1 MKSQHHINDL
11 TDDPGPNVIDLN
23 PGDLTNDRS
32 PFLAALAVT
41 DPHDEPVVR
50 HDLDL
55 PPEEDSPHQD
65 MPQDD
70 QAGLSRSLC
79 VQHPHDV
86 EKYDIEYK
94 MTIHHKN
101 QLTHQPLSNLHR
113 GNTTHNSPTT
123 PPTLRHIPTTTTN
136 MPPTS
141 GNPEDNGKTIQSP
154 QIHPSLQVGLTTQ
167 NHQPVITT
175 NMTLPP
181 NHSRHSPPT
190 PIQHIINQTDHH
202 TGQVQSN
209 PVAQPLSL
217 QDMLPSTF
225 KMVPR
230 TSGFET
236 SDLP

>member
-101 QLTHQPLSNLHR
+101 QHTPATLQPASWEHHPQQSYYTTNTQTHSYHYDQYATNKWQSRGQWKDYPKSSNTSNASGWIDYPKPPASHHNQYDSATKPLTAFSSDSNTTYHQPNRPSHR
-113 GNTTHNSPTT
+113 
-123 PPTLRHIPTTTTN
+123 
-136 MPPTS
+136 S
-141 GNPEDNGKTIQSP
+141 GS
-154 QIHPSLQVGLTTQ
+154 
-167 NHQPVITT
+167 
-175 NMTLPP
+175 
-181 NHSRHSPPT
+181 
-190 PIQHIINQTDHH
+190 
-202 TGQVQSN
+202 VQSHGSAN
-209 PVAQPLSL
+209 VPPGHVAINL
-217 QDMLPSTF
+217 QDGS
-225 KMVPR
+225 KD
-230 TSGFET
+230 E
-236 SDLP
+236 